1 MKNSLLRRR
10 ALPKKRR
17 LNRAA
22 KWVATSLACV
32 IGLAHGEVRL
42 STDWSSDMNRDG
54 THKPRD
60 ESDGPRFRDA
70 ADAAAY
76 PRDAI
81 VEHGLHHSMRR
92 VSGFK
97 LFVNET
103 KYFLQPLL
111 FMSKS
116 RPDEVCT
123 RKSGPALAYQCE
135 EGQRLTSDCHLV
147 FLDAKFAEAG
157 FNTIKVNEPYPF
169 YCNWVAGVGVRAK
182 GSDDLL
188 VTVQYFPI
196 DQKLASKASEI
207 GSGWNRMTVLFHIKA
222 VDGKIVAEQDDACLG
237 NPNRIDNIPDARKQL
252 AKCTAASVRF
262 FTPS

>member
-1 MKNSLLRRR
+1 MENLLLRQQTLRT
-10 ALPKKRR
+10 KRKPN
-17 LNRAA
+17 LAA
-22 KWVATSLACV
+22 KCLAASLACV
-32 IGLAHGEVRL
+32 MGLAQGEIRL
-42 STDWSSDMNRDG
+42 SADWPHKSRDDASQPLVQSEG
-54 THKPRD
+54 ERLRD
-60 ESDGPRFRDA
+60 S
-70 ADAAAY
+70 ADAASY
-76 PRDAI
+76 RRDA
-81 VEHGLHHSMRR
+81 VAEHGLRYSLRLINA
-92 VSGFK
+92 FK

-103 KYFLQPLL
+103 KYFLRPAS

-116 RPDEVCT
+116 RPDEICT
-123 RKSGPALAYQCE
+123 PTSGPGLTYQCE
-135 EGQRLTSDCHLV
+135 EGQRHTADCHLM
-147 FLDAKFAEAG
+147 FFDAKFAEAG
-157 FNTIKVNEPYPF
+157 FNTVKVNEPYQF
-169 YCNWVAGVGVRAK
+169 FCNSVVGVGLRAK

>member
-1 MKNSLLRRR
+1 MKNLFLR
-10 ALPKKRR
+10 PKTLRTKRKP
-17 LNRAA
+17 NVAA
-22 KWVATSLACV
+22 NWAAASLACV
-32 IGLAHGEVRL
+32 IGLAHGEIRL
-42 STDWSSDMNRDG
+42 STDWPYQSRKNASEPLVQSEGERVD
-54 THKPRD
+54 
-60 ESDGPRFRDA
+60 DA
-70 ADAAAY
+70 ADAASY
-76 PRDAI
+76 PRDA
-81 VEHGLHHSMRR
+81 VAEHGLRYSMRR
-92 VSGFK
+92 ISRFK

-103 KYFLQPLL
+103 KYFLQPSI

-123 RKSGPALAYQCE
+123 PTSDPGLTYQCD
-135 EGQRLTSDCHLV
+135 EGQRHTVDCHLI
-147 FLDAKFAEAG
+147 FFDAKFAEAG
-157 FNTIKVNEPYPF
+157 FNTVKVNEPYPF
-169 YCNWVAGVGVRAK
+169 YCNWVAGVGIGAK

-196 DQKLASKASEI
+196 DQNLASKASEI

-237 NPNRIDNIPDARKQL
+237 NPNRIDNIPDARKRL